1 MDVRSIQLMAIVK
14 PHVGGNGVL
23 FALNAIL
30 PLGGVLRENLKQ
42 VSILRNP
49 WDQFSME
56 RWLPAKVAN
65 DISQCSVYSL
75 VNERPRVYNYALF
88 RHTKFI

>member
-1 MDVRSIQLMAIVK
+1 LESGFPGKREEPIRAGITAIVFIVGYSYLALIMAVRSIQLMAIVK

-56 RWLPAKVAN
+56 R
-65 DISQCSVYSL
+65 
-75 VNERPRVYNYALF
+75 
-88 RHTKFI
+88 